1 MREKAKE
8 PYLRKENTNR
18 RAQETA
24 LKIISSTGLM
34 VGGAAPA
41 VGKNHGLVLKRLEIK
56 GDTYLGLVFLVYGDN
71 ENARCDKQ

>member
-1 MREKAKE
+1 MREKVKE

-41 VGKNHGLVLKRLEIK
+41 VGKNH
-56 GDTYLGLVFLVYGDN
+56 
-71 ENARCDKQ
+71 